1 MREPDYNKNNIIIS
15 EVAAS
20 NMTSLPQ
27 ELDDSGNPSLLS
39 RLNYLLENGA
49 AEHVKVKWGKS
60 ERYVI
65 MIKGKKY
72 QYKGGNNNKTL
83 KIKIQDIDIYKY
95 VGRTFK

>member
-1 MREPDYNKNNIIIS
+1 MRNPVYNSNSTIIS

-27 ELDDSGNPSLLS
+27 EFDDSEKPSLLT

-49 AEHVKVKWGKS
+49 AQHIKVKWGKG

-65 MIKGKKY
+65 MI
-72 QYKGGNNNKTL
+72 NINIKTNATL
-83 KIKIQDIDIYKY
+83 IKI
-95 VGRTFK
+95 FKKDSQYIHL